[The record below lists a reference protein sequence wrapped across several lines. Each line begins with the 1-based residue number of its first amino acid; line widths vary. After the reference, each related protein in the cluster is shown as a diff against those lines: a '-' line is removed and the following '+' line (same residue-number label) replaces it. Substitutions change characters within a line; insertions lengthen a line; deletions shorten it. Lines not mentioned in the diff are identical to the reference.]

1 MNDSD
6 KESLIGN
13 LLKLLPSYNHCF
25 HNFSY
30 IRSLDLTK
38 TQLKVL
44 IILKQHGDMSMS
56 KLADLLST
64 SREQTTRAVSPLA
77 DRDYIIRLTN
87 EKNRRILNV
96 AITQSGLDFLQNL
109 RKNYAVQLLESIEM
123 LSEKEIN
130 DFIKS
135 LNIILNTLEKIAVK
149 ME

>member
-87 EKNRRILNV
+87 D
-96 AITQSGLDFLQNL
+96 GFLTSPL
-109 RKNYAVQLLESIEM
+109 LKAVWIFS
-123 LSEKEIN
+123 
-130 DFIKS
+130 
-135 LNIILNTLEKIAVK
+135 KI
-149 ME
+149 

>member
-1 MNDSD
+1 
-6 KESLIGN
+6 
-13 LLKLLPSYNHCF
+13 
-25 HNFSY
+25 
-30 IRSLDLTK
+30 
-38 TQLKVL
+38 
-44 IILKQHGDMSMS
+44 MSMS

-109 RKNYAVQLLESIEM
+109 RKNYSVQLLESIEM

-135 LNIILNTLEKIAVK
+135 LNIIINTLEKIAVK